1 MAKGNVV
8 SKAQIVKY
16 VKEAFDP
23 EDIDRVWSFLG
34 RKFHFNIPAWK
45 QEFNESID
53 QTIRHKSVQVQFM
66 EFGKRRIEPL
76 LNDILCRRHYPTWI
90 YLLSHILRD
99 KIDTLRNRNQRFG
112 NRF

>member
-8 SKAQIVKY
+8 NKAQIVKY

-34 RKFHFNIPAWK
+34 RQFHFNIPAWK

-53 QTIRHKSVQVQFM
+53 HTIRHKSVQIQFM

-76 LNDILCRRHYPTWI
+76 LNDILCRHHYPTWI
-90 YLLSHILRD
+90 TLLSHILSE
-99 KIDTLRNRNQRFG
+99 KIDTLRNRNQRFN